1 MIDDNK
7 FKFIQTLKKEADD
20 CYRRGDNE
28 NGDAITWSIFD
39 QIHPGLMEYTQNNH
53 KALYELII
61 MKNSSD
67 KVIAGHAQ
75 AIIRYLKDKGVE
87 F

>member
-1 MIDDNK
+1 
-7 FKFIQTLKKEADD
+7 
-20 CYRRGDNE
+20 
-28 NGDAITWSIFD
+28 
-39 QIHPGLMEYTQNNH
+39 MEYTQNNP
-53 KALYELII
+53 KALYELVA

-75 AIIRYLKDKGVE
+75 AILRYLKDKGVK